1 MADYIITRT
10 VPTVYVD
17 RSGNPVHGYVVYFD
31 LPEFDETHYLEV
43 PSLDETIVK
52 NAIERLLDQRRK
64 LAQVGGASVKK

>member
-31 LPEFDETHYLEV
+31 LPEFDETHYIEV
-43 PSLDETIVK
+43 ASLDETIVK
-52 NAIERLLDQRRK
+52 NGIERILDQRRK
-64 LAQVGGASVKK
+64 LAQMSGVSVKK